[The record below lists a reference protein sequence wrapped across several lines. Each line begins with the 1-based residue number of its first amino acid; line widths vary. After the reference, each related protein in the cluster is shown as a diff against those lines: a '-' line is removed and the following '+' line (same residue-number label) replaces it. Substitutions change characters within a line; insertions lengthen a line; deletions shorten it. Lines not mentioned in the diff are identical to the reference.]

1 MTEDE
6 EDVEDDTT
14 EGRLNKAALRRLDA
28 GIRWDNDG
36 DDTFESIYR

>member
-1 MTEDE
+1 MQ
-6 EDVEDDTT
+6 DDGDDSGT
-14 EGRLNKAALRRLDA
+14 EGRLNKAFLRRLDA